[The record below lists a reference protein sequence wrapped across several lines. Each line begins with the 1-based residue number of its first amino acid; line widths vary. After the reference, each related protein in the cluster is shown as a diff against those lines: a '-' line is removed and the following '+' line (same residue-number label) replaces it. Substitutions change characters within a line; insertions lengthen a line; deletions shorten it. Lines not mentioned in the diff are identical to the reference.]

1 MQEESNSVKALQRKL
16 DLLHE
21 KQAYFAYEIGKLKSD
36 LEEIRNLSD
45 NANPE
50 IIADVVPDDEP
61 KAIVEPAPKKENVA
75 PEFAV
80 PKPNPSR
87 FASKPPQPKQPNPQ
101 SDLEKF
107 IGENLISKIGIA
119 ITIIGVAIGAKYSIE
134 HDLISPLTRII
145 LGYLA
150 GAGLL
155 GFGIKL
161 KGKYTNYSAV
171 LVSGAIAIMYFITFA
186 AYDFYSL
193 IPQLLAFGL
202 MVIFT
207 AFGVFAAI
215 KYNQQIIAHIG
226 LVGAYAVPFLLSDGS
241 GQVATLYS
249 YMAIINVGILVISFQ
264 RYWKSVYYS
273 AFGLSWL
280 IFLVWFASDYNES
293 IHFTIALLFNS
304 VFFLIFYATFLA
316 YKLIR
321 KEEFNSSDVVLLL
334 INSFVFYAIGY
345 ITLSDHDTGKHL
357 LGAFTLAN
365 AAIHFGVAVLLYRQK
380 TGDQK
385 LMNLMI
391 GLALVFLTI
400 TIPVQLDGGWVT
412 LLWVGQACILFWIG
426 KTKKVPFYERLSYP
440 LMLLAVIS
448 LTHDWATS
456 YHTYSGG
463 AEQLRITPILN
474 VHFLTSLLFIAAFAF
489 INLLHHRSESTSIP
503 FNNAYRNIV
512 SFGLPAALL
521 FALYFGIYMEI
532 SNYWTQLFADS
543 QLELNEI
550 PEYASRFG
558 NTDLNRFRSIW
569 IINYSMLFFTVLALA
584 NFKKIKNQTLGIVN
598 MIFIVFGIFLFLSSG
613 LFALSELRDS
623 YLTQNLA
630 EYYDVGTFHIVI
642 RYISIGFFA
651 LMIFTGY
658 LYLKQDFIKLEL
670 RTSFNVLLHTA
681 ILWILSSE
689 LIHLLEMAGT
699 DNSYRLGL
707 TILWGAYALFMIAL
721 GILKSRKHLR
731 IAAFVILGITILK
744 LFFYDI
750 SNLNTIAKTIVFVS
764 LGILLLIISFLYNKY
779 RQTITDEPKD

>member
-1 MQEESNSVKALQRKL
+1 MKEESDSIKALQRKL
-16 DLLHE
+16 DLLLE
-21 KQAYFAYEIGKLKSD
+21 KQAYFSHEIGRLKSD
-36 LEEIRNLSD
+36 LEEIRYGSD
-45 NANPE
+45 NAKPAIISE
-50 IIADVVPDDEP
+50 ILPDKP
-61 KAIVEPAPKKENVA
+61 KVAVEPEPKKENVA
-75 PEFAV
+75 PDFV
-80 PKPNPSR
+80 VRKPNPSR

-161 KGKYTNYSAV
+161 KAKYTNYSAV

-193 IPQLLAFGL
+193 IPQLIAFGL

-207 AFGVFAAI
+207 AFGVVAAI
-215 KYNQQIIAHIG
+215 KYNQQVIAHIG

-249 YMAIINVGILVISFQ
+249 YMAIINVGILIISFQ

-280 IFLVWFASDYNES
+280 IFLVWFAGDYNES

-334 INSFVFYAIGY
+334 INSFVFYTIGY

-357 LGAFTLAN
+357 LGAFTLVN
-365 AAIHFGVAVLLYRQK
+365 AAIHFGVAVLIYRQK

-391 GLALVFLTI
+391 GMALVFLTI

-412 LLWVGQACILFWIG
+412 LLWVGQACVLFWIG
-426 KTKKVPFYERLSYP
+426 KNKAEPFYERLSYL
-440 LMLLAVIS
+440 LMLLAVMS
-448 LTHDWATS
+448 LTQDWATS
-456 YHTYSGG
+456 YHTYYGG
-463 AEQLRITPILN
+463 AEQLHITPFLN
-474 VHFLTSLLFIAAFAF
+474 VHFLTSLLFIGAFAF
-489 INLLHHRSESTSIP
+489 INFLHHKSDSSSIP
-503 FNNAYRNIV
+503 FNNTFRNIV
-512 SFGLPAALL
+512 SFGLPAVLL
-521 FALYFGIYMEI
+521 FAVYFGIYMEI

-550 PEYASRFG
+550 PEYASRSG

-569 IINYSMLFFTVLALA
+569 IINYSMLFFTVLAFA
-584 NFKKIKNQTLGIVN
+584 NFKKIMNQTLGIVN

-613 LFALSELRDS
+613 LYALSDLRES

-630 EYYDVGTFHIVI
+630 EYYDVGIFHIVI
-642 RYISIGFFA
+642 RYISIGIFA
-651 LMIFTGY
+651 LMMFTGY
-658 LYLKQDFIKLEL
+658 QYLKQDFMKLDL

-689 LIHLLEMAGT
+689 LIHLLEMAGAG
-699 DNSYRLGL
+699 NSYKLGL

-731 IAAFVILGITILK
+731 ISAFVILGITILK

-779 RQTITDEPKD
+779 KQTITDETKQ